1 MSQDQNP
8 ELSAVTSIDAMV
20 GLLAAWNHKQVA
32 LLNHMRE
39 VPEGTDMHYGDETI
53 KLEGETLKGFR
64 VGLCI
69 GLELLGKLPFQIIP
83 EMEEDDQGSGT

>member
-1 MSQDQNP
+1 MSQDQTP
-8 ELSAVTSIDAMV
+8 ELSPVTSLDAMV

-32 LLNHMRE
+32 LVNHMKE

-53 KLEGETLKGFR
+53 KLEGDTLKGFQ
-64 VGLCI
+64 VGLAI

-83 EMEEDDQGSGT
+83 ETEEDDQGSGS